1 MTRTNRRNF
10 LALTAGAGATLGLA
24 ACGGGDGGESEIGEE
39 IDKNAEA
46 SINYAIWDI
55 AQRPAMEQIIAAFN
69 EEYPNVT
76 VNIAVTPFADYF
88 TKLQTQGSGGDLPDV
103 FMMNGPNFQLYASE
117 GMLQDVSDLPGFDA
131 SNYPEAMNN
140 LYTLDGVQYAVP
152 KDFDTIGLWYNK
164 RILEEAGVP
173 IPDGSWTWDD
183 FRGHLETVK
192 ENVSSDIW
200 PLAGTNANQ
209 GTVYPMVF
217 QSGGEI
223 ISEDGTASG
232 YDSDAS
238 IKTFTFLSELQAD
251 GLAPDTGYQ
260 SENTPSSVFA
270 GGRAAFFMSGN
281 WSAAVLLDSDVKD
294 EVSAGPL
301 PYSDQEANVIHGIGN
316 AMAANGNNKGAAAAF
331 LSFLGSEEANII
343 QAEAGAANPAFIG
356 TNDAYVKSAPD
367 YNLQMFIDAA
377 ETARPYPVSKNTAAW
392 LSSEQEWY
400 PQILDGNVPVEDG
413 CSSLADEMNEAL
425 ANEQ

>member
-1 MTRTNRRNF
+1 MTPTTRRSF
-10 LALTAGAGATLGLA
+10 LALTAGAGTVLGLA
-24 ACGGGDGGESEIGEE
+24 ACGGDSGGGGDIPEE
-39 IDKNAEA
+39 IDPNIEAE
-46 SINYAIWDI
+46 INYAMWDV

-69 EEYPNVT
+69 EDHPNIT
-76 VNIAVTPFADYF
+76 VNIAVTPFKDYF
-88 TKLQTQGSGGDLPDV
+88 TKLQTQATGGDLPDV

-117 GMLQDVSDLPGFDA
+117 GMLQDVSELPDFDPA
-131 SNYPEAMNN
+131 NYPEAMNS
-140 LYTLDGVQYAVP
+140 LYTLDDVQYAVP
-152 KDFDTIGLWYNK
+152 KDFDTIGLWYNT

-173 IPDGSWTWDD
+173 IPDGSWTWND
-183 FRGHLETVK
+183 FRGHLETIK
-192 ENVSSDIW
+192 EKAPDGIW

-209 GTVYPMVF
+209 GTVYPLVF

-223 ISEDGTASG
+223 ISEDGTTSG
-232 YDSDAS
+232 YDSEAS

-260 SENTPSSVFA
+260 AENTPSSVFA

-316 AMAANGNNKGAAAAF
+316 AMAADGKNKEAAAAF
-331 LSFLGSEEANII
+331 LSFLGSEKANII

-356 TNDAYVKSAPD
+356 TNDAYVRSAPD

-377 ETARPYPVSKNTAAW
+377 EAAHPYPVSKNTAAW
-392 LSSEQEWY
+392 LSLELDWY
-400 PQILDGNVPVEDG
+400 PQILDGHVPVEEG
-413 CSSLADEMNEAL
+413 CASLAEDMNEAL